1 MSLSADR
8 NNPILLLAVVAF
20 WHMES
25 TFIALLFVA
34 KSPSLKP
41 DQDEALCAAKLR
53 PHKISYGKADVDEDR
68 MKPLRSG
75 FCSESTS
82 EDKWYK
88 TSFITPN
95 STLHETE
102 VHSDIP
108 LWVFILIYPFER
120 FVYIPHWCNSCSKST
135 VILPQPKGISHTC
148 VESSRINLS
157 NFRSE
162 R

>member
-1 MSLSADR
+1 MLEFSHKRHQLQDVALQLTRHMSPIGNSDKLSADR

-82 EDKWYK
+82 EDK
-88 TSFITPN
+88 
-95 STLHETE
+95 
-102 VHSDIP
+102 
-108 LWVFILIYPFER
+108 
-120 FVYIPHWCNSCSKST
+120 
-135 VILPQPKGISHTC
+135 
-148 VESSRINLS
+148 
-157 NFRSE
+157 
-162 R
+162 